1 MNPLTL
7 IELIGQ
13 DEFLAGLGWG
23 LVGGL
28 LIFFS
33 PSRWRPV
40 PIWGLIVAAC
50 VVGGAWPFVDTG
62 PLVALGIAVLSIGGE
77 LVGRGRWWGVFLI
90 GGGAAAVALADGI
103 PDIWWVR
110 VGTVLFIG
118 IGGWAIGRLS
128 AVLADT
134 GVPALMVA
142 GTAFGVWATVPDTEI
157 AATFLGALTPL
168 VFTAW
173 PQVRAIVGSGGAY
186 AIAGAL
192 AWAIAEGGA
201 ARAGSIIGGWGTIG
215 AFVGALF
222 VSRLLAERRWY
233 LFAVHGV
240 AVLLTS
246 RVAGMFETGSAAL
259 VVVVPVL
266 VAAAAAT
273 RFLAVASPHS
283 TNARLR

>member
-1 MNPLTL
+1 MESQASKDRPPTHLWCRRRAQPRQRRPENRVALSRPPLVYAASR
-7 IELIGQ
+7 
-13 DEFLAGLGWG
+13 LAGVGAIERRPTEAVSAPSPGWTIYDSAHSDRTDRPTRVPGRSG
-23 LVGGL
+23 LVPCRGSARL
-28 LIFFS
+28 LLRQS
-33 PSRWRPV
+33 LATGARPGADPPSRWRLV

-103 PDIWWVR
+103 PDVWWVR

-118 IGGWAIGRLS
+118 IGGWAIGRLP

-173 PQVRAIVGSGGAY
+173 PQVRAI
-186 AIAGAL
+186 
-192 AWAIAEGGA
+192 
-201 ARAGSIIGGWGTIG
+201 
-215 AFVGALF
+215 
-222 VSRLLAERRWY
+222 
-233 LFAVHGV
+233 
-240 AVLLTS
+240 
-246 RVAGMFETGSAAL
+246 
-259 VVVVPVL
+259 
-266 VAAAAAT
+266 
-273 RFLAVASPHS
+273 
-283 TNARLR
+283 